1 MNKRRLNKE
10 LIFIYGIIALI
21 FAVGIL
27 FVGLFFLNI
36 EVQSNNSS
44 EILAIYIT
52 LSTFIWGGLLC
63 RNC

>member
-1 MNKRRLNKE
+1 MDKKGLNKE
-10 LIFIYGIIALI
+10 LIFCYGIIAFI

-36 EVQSNNSS
+36 EVEATNSS